1 MSANQSLHLES
12 GKGRMTAGPASS
24 VYDKAEFGDGRSLAR
39 VETGSRSDENG
50 SRLFELLV
58 ARRGNV
64 DGHQG

>member
-1 MSANQSLHLES
+1 
-12 GKGRMTAGPASS
+12 MTTGPASS

>member
-1 MSANQSLHLES
+1 MQIVGS
-12 GKGRMTAGPASS
+12 KGRMMARPASY
-24 VYDKAEFGDGRSLAR
+24 VYDKSEFRDGRSLAR
-39 VETGSRSDENG
+39 VEIGSRSDENG